1 MGGDVMNTSNRRIV
15 YNTDCEGPTVRN
27 DNAFEAACHFIPGG
41 QVLFE
46 QLSLFDDYTAYV
58 KKRPQY
64 NAGDTLRLL
73 LPFLK
78 AADVTDIQFAK
89 WTRHKGINWM
99 DGAKET
105 LAFAREQHLATFE
118 ISASYRPFAAL
129 VASAVR
135 IPAENIYCTDLNLG
149 RFEMTRAE
157 AQRVSKIAEEIV
169 ELPTLSK
176 TEVRTSARRVSK
188 RQQDAFDTCDRLIW
202 DKLAAEPCSAQ
213 ILSEVRAMG
222 GTEKRAAIFD
232 AIRRA
237 GAVPSDAVYVADSI
251 TDVEAFRELRHRG
264 GVTIAFNGN
273 EYAVEAAEYAAWGL
287 SSLVNAVLLAVF
299 VADGREGLTRF
310 CDSGGKEKRRNE
322 FVVTVLEKL
331 EASGLPWGCARVS
344 KRNLARVVGMSGKF
358 RKETRDA
365 AALLS

>member
-1 MGGDVMNTSNRRIV
+1 MNTNRRIV
-15 YNTDCEGPTVRN
+15 YNTDCEGPTVCN
-27 DNAFEAACHFIPGG
+27 DNAFEAACHFIPRG
-41 QVLFE
+41 QALFE

-78 AADVTDIQFAK
+78 AEGVTDIRFKK
-89 WTRHKGINWM
+89 WTHREGINWM

-105 LAFAREQHLATFE
+105 LAFARDQHLATFE

-129 VASAVR
+129 VASAVK
-135 IPAENIYCTDLNLG
+135 IPAENIYCTDLNLD
-149 RFEMTRAE
+149 RFEMTKAE
-157 AQRVSKIAEEIV
+157 AQRVSEIAEAIV
-169 ELPTLSK
+169 ELPRLSK
-176 TEVRTSARRVSK
+176 TDIKTSARDLSK
-188 RQQDAFDTCDRLIW
+188 RQQDAFDSCARLIW

-237 GAVPSDAVYVADSI
+237 RAVPSDAVYVADSI
-251 TDVEAFRELRHRG
+251 TDVEAFRELRRCG

-273 EYAVEAAEYAAWGL
+273 EYAVEAPEYATWGR
-287 SSLVNAVLLAVF
+287 SSLVNALLLAVF
-299 VADGREGLTRF
+299 VAEGREGLTRF
-310 CDSGGKEKRRNE
+310 CDSGGKETGRDE
-322 FVVTVLEKL
+322 FVVTVLNRL
-331 EASGLPWGCARVS
+331 EQSGLPWGCERVS
-344 KRNLARVVGMSGKF
+344 ERNLARVVRTSGKF
-358 RKETRDA
+358 RKETREA
-365 AALLS
+365 AASLS